1 MSYVGKRVPRVD
13 APDKAAGRA
22 KYTADLCGKNALV
35 AKVLH
40 APHAHALVK
49 SINTEAALKVEGVE
63 AVFTCFDVPKNYFPT
78 AGHPWSTDID
88 HQDLS
93 LIHI

>member
-35 AKVLH
+35 AITMQHMDMQL
-40 APHAHALVK
+40 A
-49 SINTEAALKVEGVE
+49 S
-63 AVFTCFDVPKNYFPT
+63 
-78 AGHPWSTDID
+78 
-88 HQDLS
+88 
-93 LIHI
+93 